1 MQSNVVHSYPLSDL
15 ILFIIS
21 HLQYIYICTCS
32 YGQTGTGK
40 TFTMEGD
47 RSAEHLRWED
57 DPMAGIIP
65 RASAH
70 LFEKLESMVSKQADI
85 CR

>member
-1 MQSNVVHSYPLSDL
+1 
-15 ILFIIS
+15 
-21 HLQYIYICTCS
+21 
-32 YGQTGTGK
+32 
-40 TFTMEGD
+40 MEGD

-70 LFEKLESMVSKQADI
+70 LFEKLESMVSIQTDL
-85 CR
+85 RR